1 MSSVNRYGVSDISE
15 WYDQDL
21 KSMLPQVNLSSGGVI
36 TLQEDVTIL
45 NKAID
50 VAGKLRV
57 YRGLENTILT
67 ARYEGML
74 DGLMWVMGRGA
85 GL

>member
-1 MSSVNRYGVSDISE
+1 MSSVNRYGVSDMSE

-21 KSMLPQVNLSSGGVI
+21 RSMLPQVNLGRGGII
-36 TLQEDVTIL
+36 TLQEDVKIL

-50 VAGKLRV
+50 IAGQLRV
-57 YRGLENTILT
+57 YRGLENMTLT

-74 DGLMWVMGRGA
+74 DGLMWVMGKGA